1 MDASVIEALR
11 SVIQEELQPVKNDL
25 GTVKSELGTV
35 KSELVSVKEDVGT
48 LKDEVGSV
56 KDDVGSIHSRL
67 TQIQAQL
74 DRMEANQNDD
84 VMALLQHI
92 DGKLT
97 NFRNETQA
105 NFKTLSRRI
114 TAIESDLSETM
125 VEVDAL
131 KRERKQP
138 QV

>member
-1 MDASVIEALR
+1 MDASVVEALR
-11 SVIQEELQPVKNDL
+11 SVIQEELRPVKEDL
-25 GTVKSELGTV
+25 GTLKEDVG
-35 KSELVSVKEDVGT
+35 SVKEDVG
-48 LKDEVGSV
+48 
-56 KDDVGSIHSRL
+56 SIKNRL
-67 TQIQAQL
+67 TQMQDQL
-74 DRMEANQNDD
+74 DRMEANQNDG

-125 VEVDAL
+125 VEVEAL
-131 KRERKQP
+131 QRERKQP

>member
-1 MDASVIEALR
+1 MDSAILEALR
-11 SVIQEELQPVKNDL
+11 SVIQEELQPVKQ
-25 GTVKSELGTV
+25 ELGTV
-35 KSELVSVKEDVGT
+35 KNDMGSVKQDMGSVMEDFDTLKEDLGT
-48 LKDEVGSV
+48 LKE
-56 KDDVGSIHSRL
+56 
-67 TQIQAQL
+67 QAHLIREQL

-84 VMALLQHI
+84 VIALLQHI

-114 TAIESDLSETM
+114 TAIETDLSETM
-125 VEVDAL
+125 VEVEAL
-131 KRERKQP
+131 KRKQP